1 LKDKNTVPKLN
12 SLRLSTRII
21 VAISMLVSVIFI
33 TQSVY
38 TIGKN
43 NADRLIAL
51 DLRAQLT
58 TATQAIALAGPLWD
72 YDKERA
78 KGNLKG
84 MLKDPDIISVKVVDD
99 VGEQF
104 VDLDTG
110 QLIEHEEPFQSSPF
124 IEVSKEIE
132 YVNDDKKR
140 RKVGE
145 IIVKVSTITVTEA
158 LRADILNS
166 IISGITILAV
176 LIIGLTLAIRTF
188 TLPITNMSALMRL
201 RAEGDYATDVNVKY
215 IERNDEIGDIAR
227 SMKADQK
234 NRQDEARLLE
244 TTSAIASQLNL
255 DSLLQQIM
263 DASSDLLN
271 AERSTL
277 FLYDP
282 EKNLLWSRVAQGIV
296 DMTIELKPGEG
307 IAGSVFQTGQ
317 PEIIAAPYQDL
328 RFNQEIDSK
337 TGFIT
342 KNLLC
347 LPIKTKEGK
356 SLGVTQV
363 LNKNN
368 GEFTEHDIKRLTSL
382 TAQASA
388 AIENAQLFDNVL
400 TMRNYNE
407 SILRSLTN
415 GVVSLDEDKRI
426 QKLNGAARRILGLKN
441 QKVEG
446 KQFSAILGP
455 DNYWVIDT
463 LNQVE
468 SSGEPRQMMDNLL
481 RLKKT
486 NDVAVNLS
494 TARLFDLE
502 DKPAGYLSVLEDI
515 SEEKRVRGTM
525 SRYIPSRVV
534 DQLLE
539 GGTDKLGGLSQKTT
553 VLFSDIRKFTTIS
566 EQIGAKATVKML
578 NEYFSGMVELIDKHD
593 GILDKYIG
601 DAVMAIFGAPFTTEH
616 DAKNAVSTAWR
627 MLDFLEELNQQRST
641 RGENA
646 IEIGIGL
653 NTGEVV
659 LGNIGSARRMDYT
672 VIGDA
677 VNLAARLE
685 GATKHY
691 GAQLLISEF
700 TWKEIPPELQAGFR
714 FIDLIRV
721 KGKLEPVRIYEGVSS
736 KAIPEHQANSWQLA
750 IDNYYARNWDAA
762 KISFDSFIKQRSAGD
777 PAAQLYVDRISVF
790 KNTPP
795 SQDWD
800 GVWIMESK

>member
-1 LKDKNTVPKLN
+1 MFKFNGLH
-12 SLRLSTRII
+12 LSTRII
-21 VAISMLVSVIFI
+21 IAISMLVSVIFI
-33 TQSVY
+33 VQSVY
-38 TIGKN
+38 SIGKN
-43 NADRLIAL
+43 DVARIKAL

-58 TATQAIALAGPLWD
+58 IATQAIALAGPLWD

-78 KGNLKG
+78 KGNLRG
-84 MLKDPDIISVKVVDD
+84 MLEDPDIISVQVVDD
-99 VGEQF
+99 AGEQF
-104 VDLDTG
+104 LSFNTG
-110 QLIEHEEPFQSSPF
+110 ESIEREQPIEVSPF
-124 IEVSKEIE
+124 IEVSRDIE
-132 YVNDDKKR
+132 YINDDKKG
-140 RKVGE
+140 RKVGT
-145 IIVKVSTITVTEA
+145 INVKFSTTTIAESFK
-158 LRADILNS
+158 ADILNS

-201 RAEGDYATDVNVKY
+201 RSEGDYTTKVNVKY

-227 SMKADQK
+227 SMEADQK
-234 NRQDEARLLE
+234 NRQDEAKLLE

-255 DSLLQQIM
+255 DSLLKQIM

-282 EKNLLWSRVAQGIV
+282 EKNVLWSRIAQGIA
-296 DMTIELKPGEG
+296 DMTIELQSGEG
-307 IAGSVFQTGQ
+307 IAGIVFQTGQ
-317 PEIIAAPYQDL
+317 PEIIAAPYQDP
-328 RFNQEIDSK
+328 RFNQEIDLK
-337 TGFIT
+337 TGFET
-342 KNLLC
+342 KNILC

-363 LNKNN
+363 LNKIN

-415 GVVSLDEDKRI
+415 GVVSLDKNKRI

-455 DNYWVIDT
+455 DNSWVIDT
-463 LNQVE
+463 LDQVKK
-468 SSGEPRQMMDNLL
+468 SGKPRQTMDNLL
-481 RLKKT
+481 CLKKVD
-486 NDVAVNLS
+486 DVAVNLS
-494 TARLFDLE
+494 AAPLFDLE
-502 DKPAGYLSVLEDI
+502 DEPAGYLSVLEDI

-539 GGTDKLGGLSQKTT
+539 SGTDKLGGLSQKTT

-566 EQIGAKATVKML
+566 EKIGARATVKML
-578 NEYFSGMVELIDKHD
+578 NEYFSGMVEMIDTHD

-601 DAVMAIFGAPFTTEH
+601 DAIMAIFGAPFTTDH
-616 DAKNAVSTAWR
+616 DAENAVASAWK
-627 MLDFLEELNQQRST
+627 MLEFLEQLNQQRTT

-685 GATKHY
+685 GATKQY

-700 TWKEIPPELQAGFR
+700 TWKEITTELQAGFR
-714 FIDLIRV
+714 FVDLIRV
-721 KGKLEPVRIYEGVSS
+721 KGKLEPVRIYEGVSNKPIS
-736 KAIPEHQANSWQLA
+736 QPQADLWQKALDH
-750 IDNYYARNWDAA
+750 YYAQNWHAA
-762 KISFDSFIKQRSAGD
+762 ETIFDSFMKKKPSGD
-777 PAAQLYVDRISVF
+777 PTAQLYIDRISIF
-790 KNTPP
+790 KNSPP
-795 SQDWD
+795 AKDWD